1 MWVRSAK
8 LSSTPFTVTMAC
20 RPLYTARAMS
30 SKVSVAMATSGRRRI
45 SVSTGSSAGTVLPCT
60 GTTFSCGSKLVKKL
74 ATRSWK
80 PLNTLSTMTSA
91 MVATATPMTEISEM
105 MLMAWVFF
113 LEKR

>member
-20 RPLYTARAMS
+20 RPLYTAKAMS

-74 ATRSWK
+74 ATRS
-80 PLNTLSTMTSA
+80 LNTLSTMTSA

-105 MLMAWVFF
+105 MLMACVFF